1 MGGEAGCFIPM
12 RAGFPIVWD
21 RISRAIEAGCDD
33 KTVNSPVLRRQDV
46 IVANATRNP
55 NFRQDVKPREAGCVP
70 KRWQGVAVRFCSK
83 NKIVSLLPDHR
94 LLLVKRLLTGLQR
107 DDTKQKAGDEI
118 RTRDSLL
125 GRQAPPISPLASS
138 KTALQADRTLVKQM
152 CAGLT

>member
-1 MGGEAGCFIPM
+1 MERQDVSPWV

-46 IVANATRNP
+46 TTANATRNP
-55 NFRQDVKPREAGCVP
+55 NFRQAVKPREAGCLP

-83 NKIVSLLPDHR
+83 NTIVSLRPDHR

-125 GRQAPPISPLASS
+125 GRQVVPKTTLACCKSAS
-138 KTALQADRTLVKQM
+138 QADRCMSILK
-152 CAGLT
+152 